1 MWSEKIRIE
10 YRSKLK
16 KESIIEGEFFRGI
29 LDSYQIASG
38 YETGVGYLLALKDFV
53 RSGHSLTIKDWMG
66 TPAVKIENF
75 DQLRVLVQKYDPVID
90 ILQGEEFKNE

>member
-1 MWSEKIRIE
+1 
-10 YRSKLK
+10 
-16 KESIIEGEFFRGI
+16 
-29 LDSYQIASG
+29 
-38 YETGVGYLLALKDFV
+38 
-53 RSGHSLTIKDWMG
+53 MG